1 LAECLR
7 VHLTPIQIAESD
19 VEVNT
24 LKAIV
29 EKVVSFFYPSYSSS
43 AAWAHLAKR
52 EEMSMQG
59 MCEEEVI
66 LPDTVIKVSVVEV
79 GSE

>member
-43 AAWAHLAKR
+43 AA
-52 EEMSMQG
+52 
-59 MCEEEVI
+59 
-66 LPDTVIKVSVVEV
+66 
-79 GSE
+79 